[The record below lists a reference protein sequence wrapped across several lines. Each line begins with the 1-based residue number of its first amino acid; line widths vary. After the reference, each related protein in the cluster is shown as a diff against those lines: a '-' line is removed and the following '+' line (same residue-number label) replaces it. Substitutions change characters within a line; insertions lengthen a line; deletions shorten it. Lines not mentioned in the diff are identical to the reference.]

1 MSDLQE
7 LLDRGLHHYGLGEV
21 KRAAQLWLELLGKD
35 PSHREARRYLD
46 YLRDQRPE
54 AFEGLEATAV
64 DQSVPT
70 RAATT
75 ETAIDWASSV
85 PARGDPDAATV
96 DASAP
101 RGMAPPVGDPF
112 DLLSAQV
119 RNPLIEGA
127 TDLYGLNDFEGAL
140 QLILKAESQGQDDG
154 RLRQLR
160 EQCEAQL
167 LKLYEARLGDLQ
179 QTPKTKVHSSE
190 LVWLNLDHRAGFVLS
205 LVDGT
210 VSYDELFALS
220 GMPKLETA
228 RVVAQ
233 LIRDGII
240 GA

>member
-1 MSDLQE
+1 MSETQE

-21 KRAAQLWLELLGKD
+21 KRAAQLWLELLGKE
-35 PSHREARRYLD
+35 PTHREARRYLD

-54 AFEGLEATAV
+54 AFEGLE
-64 DQSVPT
+64 
-70 RAATT
+70 
-75 ETAIDWASSV
+75 ETAPQSTPTPAAGSADWASSV
-85 PARGDPDAATV
+85 PAQEDPARV
-96 DASAP
+96 EVASP
-101 RGMAPPVGDPF
+101 RGLAPPVGDPF
-112 DLLSAQV
+112 DLLGPSP

-127 TDLYGLNDFEGAL
+127 MDLYGLNDFEGAL
-140 QLILKAESQGQDDG
+140 QLILKAEAQGQDDS
-154 RLRQLR
+154 RLKQLR

-179 QTPKTKVHSSE
+179 QTPRTKVQSSE

-228 RVVAQ
+228 RLVAQ
-233 LIRDGII
+233 LVRDGVI
-240 GA
+240 GV

>member
-1 MSDLQE
+1 MSELQE

-35 PSHREARRYLD
+35 PAHREAQRYVD

-54 AFEGLEATAV
+54 AFVGLEETTAT
-64 DQSVPT
+64 PT
-70 RAATT
+70 PTPGAGSA
-75 ETAIDWASSV
+75 DWASSV
-85 PARGDPDAATV
+85 PATPHQDTAPVEAG
-96 DASAP
+96 AP

-112 DLLSAQV
+112 DLLGPAL

-127 TDLYGLNDFEGAL
+127 MDLYGLNDFEGAL
-140 QLILKAESQGQDDG
+140 QLILKAEAQGQNDS
-154 RLRQLR
+154 RLKQLH

-179 QTPKTKVHSSE
+179 QTPKTKVQTSE

-210 VSYDELFALS
+210 VSYEELFALS

-233 LIRDGII
+233 LVRDGVI
-240 GA
+240 GV

>member
-21 KRAAQLWLELLGKD
+21 KRAAQLWLELLAKD
-35 PSHREARRYLD
+35 PSHREAQRYLD

-54 AFEGLEATAV
+54 AFEGLEAPAAPPPGAPTTGFTTTTV
-64 DQSVPT
+64 DWTSG
-70 RAATT
+70 
-75 ETAIDWASSV
+75 V
-85 PARGDPDAATV
+85 PARADQDAAPDEVPT
-96 DASAP
+96 P

-112 DLLSAQV
+112 DLLTAQV

-140 QLILKAESQGQDDG
+140 QLILKAESQGQDDA

-167 LKLYEARLGDLQ
+167 LKLYEARLGDLH

>member
-1 MSDLQE
+1 VSELQD

-21 KRAAQLWLELLGKD
+21 KRAAQLWLELLAKD
-35 PSHREARRYLD
+35 PAHREARRYLE

-54 AFEGLEATAV
+54 AFAGIDEPEGESPEPPPPAPP
-64 DQSVPT
+64 Q
-70 RAATT
+70 
-75 ETAIDWASSV
+75 DWASNV
-85 PARGDPDAATV
+85 PRGAEAASFDDV
-96 DASAP
+96 AP

-112 DLLSAQV
+112 DLLGPTA
-119 RNPLIEGA
+119 RNPMIEGA
-127 TDLYGLNDFEGAL
+127 LDLLGLNDFEGAL
-140 QLILKAESQGQDDG
+140 QLIQKAESQGQEDP

-160 EQCEAQL
+160 EQCEIQL

-179 QTPKTKVHSSE
+179 QTPKTKVQSSE

-220 GMPKLETA
+220 GMSKLETA

-240 GA
+240 GI

>member
-1 MSDLQE
+1 M
-7 LLDRGLHHYGLGEV
+7 
-21 KRAAQLWLELLGKD
+21 
-35 PSHREARRYLD
+35 RE
-46 YLRDQRPE
+46 
-54 AFEGLEATAV
+54 
-64 DQSVPT
+64 T
-70 RAATT
+70 R
-75 ETAIDWASSV
+75 S
-85 PARGDPDAATV
+85 
-96 DASAP
+96 
-101 RGMAPPVGDPF
+101 
-112 DLLSAQV
+112 
-119 RNPLIEGA
+119 IEGA

-140 QLILKAESQGQDDG
+140 QLISKAEAQGQDDA

-179 QTPKTKVHSSE
+179 QTPRTKVHSSE

-205 LVDGT
+205 LVDGR

-240 GA
+240 GV

>member
-1 MSDLQE
+1 VSELQE

-35 PSHREARRYLD
+35 PSHREAQRYVD

-54 AFEGLEATAV
+54 AFEGLEAPLSRPRTG
-64 DQSVPT
+64 SS
-70 RAATT
+70 TT
-75 ETAIDWASSV
+75 VDWANSV
-85 PARGDPDAATV
+85 PAGV
-96 DASAP
+96 DHETPTFEVASPA
-101 RGMAPPVGDPF
+101 GMAPPVGDPF
-112 DLLSAQV
+112 ELLATAV

-140 QLILKAESQGQDDG
+140 QLISKAEAQGQDDA

-167 LKLYEARLGDLQ
+167 LKLYESRLGDLQ

-205 LVDGT
+205 LVDGRI
-210 VSYDELFALS
+210 SYDELFALS

-233 LIRDGII
+233 LVRDGII
-240 GA
+240 GV